1 VCVLINRTTSAFVN
15 QATGVSSIIN
25 NNINNI
31 IITALWH
38 TFCVGEQRQ
47 HTTAGAPLA
56 ALKNYHTHV

>member
-1 VCVLINRTTSAFVN
+1 LINRTTSAFVN

-25 NNINNI
+25 NNNI
-31 IITALWH
+31 IIIIIRALWH

>member
-15 QATGVSSIIN
+15 QATGVSSIIII
-25 NNINNI
+25 INNI